1 MSLLSVS
8 PVSSYNQAYSAKA
21 ADNKKEYAQVN
32 FLGDNQVGAVYD
44 PEKAEKTK
52 KRKNVILGAAALFV
66 LAAATWFFT
75 KGKGKAYLNKALET
89 IKPYIDK
96 AVTKMKNF
104 WGKVKN
110 FFGFGKKAPVNPANA
125 NPAPVAE
132 PVTQKPPRSIV
143 AQNDFE
149 AQAVRNI
156 NTTHVD
162 AKTRKLVDE
171 AAEGTI
177 TRAEQEAYNRSV
189 AYVKPTAEEQAAI
202 RANNAVANRESA
214 ISRQVQNNVSEETA
228 EALNRAKAGMQQ
240 VNTSMNGV
248 FHNGTAEFTVK
259 NGQIV
264 SIKEGNR
271 VMTKPATIAKYEA
284 KHGVNL
290 ADLKQGNIP
299 PAPKTQKQLE
309 IEQAWA
315 ELEAAK
321 PKAPTPSTVSA
332 EVQKQREIERAW
344 AEHDAVIGKTPKQP
358 KTPKQREIEQAWAE
372 LEAAQRNV
380 PVDAPKIPTA
390 EEIWAMREQ
399 GLI

>member
-21 ADNKKEYAQVN
+21 AGNKKEYAQVN
-32 FLGDNQVGAVYD
+32 FLGDNKAGAVYD
-44 PEKAEKTK
+44 PEKAEKAK
-52 KRKNVILGAAALFV
+52 KRKNVILGAAALLV

-110 FFGFGKKAPVNPANA
+110 FFGFGKKAPTTT
-125 NPAPVAE
+125 PAPVAE
-132 PVTQKPPRSIV
+132 PVTPKPPRSIV

-149 AQAVRNI
+149 AQVVRNI

-171 AAEGTI
+171 AAAGTI
-177 TRAEQEAYNRSV
+177 TKAEQEAYNRSV

-228 EALNRAKAGMQQ
+228 EALNRAKAGLQQ

-248 FHNGTAEFTVK
+248 FNNGTAEFTVK

-290 ADLKQGNIP
+290 TDLKQGNIL
-299 PAPKTQKQLE
+299 PAPKTPKQLE

-315 ELEAAK
+315 ELEAA
-321 PKAPTPSTVSA
+321 
-332 EVQKQREIERAW
+332 QK
-344 AEHDAVIGKTPKQP
+344 
-358 KTPKQREIEQAWAE
+358 
-372 LEAAQRNV
+372 NV